1 MHSDAG
7 SALLPDSSPQAAPSS
22 DKREALMRAALELFA
37 ERTYGATPVP
47 DIAARA
53 HVGTGT
59 VYRHFASKE
68 ALANAVFRRCKTA
81 MNETLRTALDGGGS
95 EAERFLRLWQGL
107 ASMAAADPTA
117 LRFLELQ
124 HHEDYLDDE
133 SRALSDSVFATAE
146 AFVTEGQRTRAIR
159 PANPRAVIAMVFG
172 AFVGL
177 FKESCAGRYALD
189 NAAVVDAGDCAWRMI
204 AGDSP
209 R

>member
-1 MHSDAG
+1 MTLHADRSDVPA
-7 SALLPDSSPQAAPSS
+7 SSSQAKPIS
-22 DKREALMRAALELFA
+22 DKREALLRAALELFA

-68 ALANAVFRRCKTA
+68 ALANAVFRQCKTA
-81 MNETLRTALDGGGS
+81 MHESLRTALTRGGS
-95 EAERFLRLWQGL
+95 EKERFLGMWRGL
-107 ASMAAADPTA
+107 STMATADPTA

-133 SRALSDSVFATAE
+133 SRALSDTVFTTAQG
-146 AFVTEGQRTRAIR
+146 FIRNGQVSGAIR
-159 PANPRAVIAMVFG
+159 EGDPAVAIALLFG

-177 FKESCAGRYALD
+177 FKEACLGRYVLD
-189 NAAVVDAGDCAWRMI
+189 ENAVTVAGECAWRMI
-204 AGDSP
+204 ARD

>member
-1 MHSDAG
+1 
-7 SALLPDSSPQAAPSS
+7 
-22 DKREALMRAALELFA
+22 MRAALELVA

-47 DIAARA
+47 AIAARA

-81 MNETLRTALDGGGS
+81 MHDTMIAAFGADGD
-95 EAERFLRLWQGL
+95 ERLRFLLLWQGFTTL
-107 ASMAAADPTA
+107 AVSDPTA

-133 SRALSDSVFATAE
+133 SRALSNRVFETAE
-146 AFVTEGQRTRAIR
+146 VFVKGGQGHGTIR
-159 PANPRAVIAMVFG
+159 GGDAGIVISLVFG

-177 FKESCAGRYALD
+177 FKESCAGRFDLD
-189 NAAVVDAGDCAWRMI
+189 AAAVADAGESVWRMI
-204 AGDSP
+204 AVV
-209 R
+209 